1 MSDINSFREKLQG
14 LISKFEK
21 DKTHYLSKGYPE
33 AQVRLD
39 FLNPFFKALG
49 WDIENKAQKP
59 PHERD
64 VIVELSPETTGRPD
78 YNFRINGA
86 TKFFVEA
93 KAPSVALDDINH
105 ILQAKSYAWSTKEVY
120 FVILTDFEEFKLF
133 DASLK
138 PNPKFPEEGLILDLK
153 YADYLNNIDKLY
165 ELSKERVEQGSLEAL
180 LPKDTKSKRLRIPPD
195 KSFLEDLTGW
205 RTELAKD
212 IHKRNP
218 EFDVKLLNDVVQ
230 KLLDRII
237 FIRIAEDRR
246 IRPDKELLEIVALWK
261 EEGKRKSIMTHLLDL
276 FHEVNDDLNGDIF
289 KPHACER
296 ADVDSNLIAE
306 IIENLYFP
314 KSRYR
319 FDAIGVELLG
329 SIYERYLGSTIR
341 VTPKQAKVE
350 EKPEVRKAGGVYYT
364 PKYIVDYIVKNT
376 VGKLIEGKSP
386 KQIEKIKVLDPAC
399 GSGSFLLGA
408 YQYLLDYHLEYYRKH
423 TKEAQTQFFDF
434 YHKVGPEDMALP
446 LRTKAMILRNNIF
459 GVDIDPQAVEITMM
473 SLYLKAL
480 EGERGMLPKKQHLL
494 PPLSN
499 NIKCGNSL
507 IGYDILDSSL
517 FISPS
522 VKGSVNAPSYPP
534 LKLRGGRG
542 SYGSM
547 ESEDRVLSS
556 GRELLDDDTKS
567 RINPLD
573 WNSKSVGFGEIM
585 NPSQS
590 PLAKGG
596 SEGGFDVVIGNPP
609 YVRQE
614 MIGEFKDYFKNHYEV
629 FQGAADLYAYFI
641 ERGVSLLNKN
651 GIFSYIVANK
661 WMRANYGE
669 PLRRWMKKQRI
680 EEITD
685 FGDLPVFDG
694 ATTYPCII
702 RIRKDSSDVIP
713 ARRESFRKKDSG
725 QARMT
730 KGLTFS
736 ATQVKTL
743 AFNNLTE
750 YVKENSFAVN
760 KTSLGDKGWSLVNE
774 QSQSL
779 LDKLRK
785 VGMPLGEYVKEK
797 IYYGIKT
804 GLNEAFV
811 IDEETRKKLIKEDS
825 KSAELI
831 KPFLVGKDIK
841 RYAPPEK
848 GRYLILIP
856 KGWTSN
862 NAPHPPLKLR
872 GGEAGVIRHTGMTEK
887 SAWLWLSETYPAIAG
902 HLEAFIEKGKK
913 RYDKG
918 EYWWELRACDYYEE
932 FEKPKIIYA
941 EIATRGQFTFDITN
955 FFSDTTSYIIPVD
968 SKYLIGILNS
978 SLLTFVFSK
987 TSSEIRGGFYRWKR
1001 QYMWNLPIHTIDFNN
1016 PSEKAIHDKL
1026 VSLVDR
1032 MLELHRKKNSLP
1044 PSAEREKIER
1054 EIAVTDE
1061 KIDDIVYGLYGVT
1074 DEERKII
1081 EKA

>member
-1 MSDINSFREKLQG
+1 MADIDSFREKLQT
-14 LISKFEK
+14 LITKFEK

-33 AQVRLD
+33 AQVRID

-105 ILQAKSYAWSTKEVY
+105 TLQAKSYAWSTKEVY
-120 FVILTDFEEFKLF
+120 FVILTDFEDFKLF

-138 PNPKFPEEGLILDLK
+138 PNPKFPNEGLIFEFK
-153 YADYLNNIDKLY
+153 YTDYISNIGKLWH
-165 ELSKERVEQGSLEAL
+165 LSKVSVEDGSLEAL

-195 KSFLEDLTGW
+195 KSFLEDLTIW

-212 IHKRNP
+212 VHKRNP
-218 EFDVKLLNDVVQ
+218 EFEVKLLNDVVQ

-237 FIRIAEDRR
+237 FVRIAEDRR
-246 IRPDKELLEIVALWK
+246 IRPERELWEIVAQWR
-261 EEGKRKSIMTHLLDL
+261 EEGKRKSIMTHLKDL

-289 KPHACER
+289 KPHACET
-296 ADVDSNLIAE
+296 ADVDSSLLTE

-341 VTPKQAKVE
+341 VTPQRIKVE

-376 VGKLIEGKSP
+376 VGKVIEGKTP
-386 KQIEKIKVLDPAC
+386 RQIEKIKILDPAC

-408 YQYLLDYHLEYYRKH
+408 YQCLIDYHLRYYREH
-423 TKEAQTQFFDF
+423 PKEAQTLHLFP
-434 YHKVGPEDMALP
+434 YWKISPEELSLP
-446 LRTKAMILRNNIF
+446 IHEKAKILRNNIF

-480 EGERGMLPKKQHLL
+480 EGERGMLPRKQHLL

-507 IGYDILDSSL
+507 IGYDI
-517 FISPS
+517 FEQREHF
-522 VKGSVNAPSYPP
+522 KGKGTIPMTELSD
-534 LKLRGGRG
+534 
-542 SYGSM
+542 
-547 ESEDRVLSS
+547 ED
-556 GRELLDDDTKS
+556 KS
-567 RINPLD
+567 RINPFD

-585 NPSQS
+585 DN
-590 PLAKGG
+590 
-596 SEGGFDVVIGNPP
+596 GGFDVVIGNPP

-614 MIGEFKDYFKNHYEV
+614 MLGEYKDYFQKHYEV
-629 FQGAADLYAYFI
+629 YQGTADLYSYFI
-641 ERGVSLLNKN
+641 EKGVSLLKN
-651 GIFSYIVANK
+651 NGLFSYIVANK

-685 FGDLPVFDG
+685 FGDLPVFET
-694 ATTYPCII
+694 ATTYPCIL
-702 RIRKDSSDVIP
+702 RIRKGTP
-713 ARRESFRKKDSG
+713 A
-725 QARMT
+725 T
-730 KGLTFS
+730 KFN
-736 ATQVKTL
+736 ATQAKTL
-743 AFNNLTE
+743 NFDSLSN
-750 YVKENSFAVN
+750 YVREHSYAVT
-760 KTSLGDKGWSLVNE
+760 KTSLSDKGWSLVNE
-774 QSQSL
+774 QEQAL

-785 VGMPLGEYVKEK
+785 IGIPLGDYVKGA

-804 GLNEAFV
+804 GFNEAFV
-811 IDEETRKKLIKEDS
+811 IDAETKEKLISEDP

-831 KPFLVGKDIK
+831 KPFLVGRDIK
-841 RYAPPEK
+841 RYE
-848 GRYLILIP
+848 
-856 KGWTSN
+856 
-862 NAPHPPLKLR
+862 PPLSERFLIFTRR
-872 GGEAGVIRHTGMTEK
+872 GMAIRN
-887 SAWLWLSETYPAIAG
+887 YPAIQK
-902 HLEAFIEKGKK
+902 HLFSFKEQLTPKPK
-913 RYDKG
+913 DWKG
-918 EYWWELRACDYYEE
+918 ETWKGRKAGSYKWYEIQDAVDYHNE
-932 FEKPKIIYA
+932 FEKPKIIVPAIVKSASYA
-941 EIATRGQFTFDITN
+941 LDREGFYSNDK
-955 FFSDTTSYIIPVD
+955 TTIISTD
-968 SKYLIGILNS
+968 DLYLLGLLNS
-978 SLLTFVFSK
+978 RIADFAMHSIASTK
-987 TSSEIRGGFYRWKR
+987 QGGYFEYKPMYL
-1001 QYMWNLPIHTIDFNN
+1001 QQLPIRTIDFNN
-1016 PSEKAIHDKL
+1016 PSEKSVHDKL
-1026 VSLVDR
+1026 VSLVDL
-1032 MLELHRKKNSLP
+1032 MLDLHKRKAALP

-1054 EIAVTDE
+1054 EITVTDE
-1061 KIDDIVYGLYGVT
+1061 KIDEIVYGLYGVT
-1074 DEERKII
+1074 EEERKII
-1081 EKA
+1081 NG